1 MAAVVDRCSRPQV
14 AVTLDDQKDG
24 VVNSYTTGDE
34 INGNVTVS
42 VNEDVTIDAFQ
53 ITFEGIS
60 ETTVE
65 PPGTII
71 NRTAATRYFLRL
83 RQPVDFGELPHCRT
97 LRRGILYTFPF
108 NFVLPDRLLPQACDH
123 ETSNWVLKDAHA
135 RLPPT
140 LGDPVYL
147 HSQRTAPDDFAP
159 TACRVSYIVKVW
171 ITKNPSDGDS
181 QFSSNVLA
189 AVGKK
194 VHVIPTVDEEPPL
207 SVQEDSAEYRPWAE
221 TLIRKGLF
229 RTATGQLKLSADQPR
244 PLVVQLR
251 GCEPSVTSS
260 ILAKLNLRFDPVEDE
275 QPPQLDTV
283 CSQLKVMTFLSV
295 LPFTDFPTNAPN
307 EWNQMNRRTFQQVI
321 PLLNIQVG
329 SVVWQKEIETHSAQD
344 GIFCQHGAQQKTYY
358 TASISIP
365 TSLPQGKSFIPTF
378 HSCYISRI
386 YILKL
391 KVSYLT
397 LSRLTGT
404 NSIKLPIQITA
415 GRQA

>member
-1 MAAVVDRCSRPQV
+1 M
-14 AVTLDDQKDG
+14 
-24 VVNSYTTGDE
+24 
-34 INGNVTVS
+34 
-42 VNEDVTIDAFQ
+42 
-53 ITFEGIS
+53 
-60 ETTVE
+60 
-65 PPGTII
+65 
-71 NRTAATRYFLRL
+71 
-83 RQPVDFGELPHCRT
+83 
-97 LRRGILYTFPF
+97 
-108 NFVLPDRLLPQACDH
+108 PQACNHD
-123 ETSNWVLKDAHA
+123 TSNWVLKDAHA

-171 ITKNPSDGDS
+171 ITKDPSDGDS
-181 QFSSNVLA
+181 QLSSNVLA

-207 SVQEDSAEYRPWAE
+207 SVQEDSAEYRPLAE

-229 RTATGQLKLSADQPR
+229 RIATGQLKLFAVQPR

-260 ILAKLNLRFDPVEDE
+260 ILAKLNLRFDLIEDE

-283 CSQLKVMTFLSV
+283 CSQLKVMTFLGV
-295 LPFTDFPTNAPN
+295 LPFTDFRTNAPN
-307 EWNQMNRRTFQQVI
+307 EWNQMNRHTFQQVI
-321 PLLNIQVG
+321 PLLNLQVG
-329 SVVWQKEIETHSAQD
+329 SVVWQEEIEAHSPQD
-344 GIFCQHGAQQKTYY
+344 SIFCQHRAQKKTYY

-365 TSLPQGKSFIPTF
+365 TSLPPGKSFIPTF

-404 NSIKLPIQITA
+404 SSIKLPIQITA